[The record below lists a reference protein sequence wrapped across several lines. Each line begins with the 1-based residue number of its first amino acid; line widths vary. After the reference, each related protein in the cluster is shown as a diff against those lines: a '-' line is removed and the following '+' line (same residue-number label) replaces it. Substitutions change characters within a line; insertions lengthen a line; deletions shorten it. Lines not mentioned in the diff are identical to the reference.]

1 MLAEKQDYNLSN
13 SCLAFA
19 SLYFALAYQ
28 KRNEQFGNARLV
40 RNVFEEAIA
49 RQSQRLAAVP
59 HEELDKQM
67 LQCLD
72 AVDIP
77 INSIE
82 GIDTSATDVAEA
94 KWAYRCPQCGKAGW
108 GGIQFLGKKVV
119 CGCGGRFTFPWW
131 DIVLATVE
139 GCATPWVTSRFLF
152 GIVPSI
158 RVCSTATPSTEGRS
172 DLGVWLLHDEVV
184 EAALVV
190 ARPFTHE
197 IPAGLA
203 LAERAGGCLATVAAS
218 KTLGHHSNP
227 PFPVAASYERSD
239 DPGIPL
245 PRLAQFIMGLPSSPS
260 PAVRRD
266 ALRAGFP
273 RFGR

>member
-131 DIVLATVE
+131 DIVLATVK
-139 GCATPWVTSRFLF
+139 GV
-152 GIVPSI
+152 
-158 RVCSTATPSTEGRS
+158 RVLPGSLPDSCSA
-172 DLGVWLLHDEVV
+172 
-184 EAALVV
+184 
-190 ARPFTHE
+190 
-197 IPAGLA
+197 
-203 LAERAGGCLATVAAS
+203 
-218 KTLGHHSNP
+218 
-227 PFPVAASYERSD
+227 
-239 DPGIPL
+239 
-245 PRLAQFIMGLPSSPS
+245 
-260 PAVRRD
+260 
-266 ALRAGFP
+266 
-273 RFGR
+273 